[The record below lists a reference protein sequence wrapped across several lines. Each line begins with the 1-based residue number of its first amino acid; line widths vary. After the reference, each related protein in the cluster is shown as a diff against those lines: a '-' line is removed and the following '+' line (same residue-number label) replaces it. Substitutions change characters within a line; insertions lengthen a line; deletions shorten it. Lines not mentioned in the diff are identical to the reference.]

1 MKVQCI
7 VFGKTASPSVS
18 KLVDEYISRIQPF
31 SEIDFIVLPEE
42 KMAKTVSSDQ
52 IKTREAERF
61 WKVYTANSFLVAC
74 DVKGKFFSS
83 EQLSEKIGKIQ
94 NNYASLTF
102 VVGGSLGLSNDIIQ
116 KSDLRLS
123 FSAMTFPHDLF
134 RVFLLEQI
142 YRSYMILGN
151 RKYHR

>member
-1 MKVQCI
+1 MKIRCV
-7 VFGKTASPSVS
+7 VFGKTASPAVSV
-18 KLVDEYISRIQPF
+18 LIEEYTKRIQPF
-31 SEIDFIVLPEE
+31 AEIEILVLPEE
-42 KMAKTVSSDQ
+42 KMAKTVSEDQ

-61 WKVYTANSFLVAC
+61 WKVYTPGSFLIAC
-74 DVKGKFFSS
+74 DVHGKLISS
-83 EQLSEKIGKIQ
+83 EQFSQKMGSIK
-94 NNYASLTF
+94 NTHASCTF
-102 VVGGSLGLSNDIIQ
+102 VVGGSLGLSNEVIE
-116 KSDLRLS
+116 KSDFRLS